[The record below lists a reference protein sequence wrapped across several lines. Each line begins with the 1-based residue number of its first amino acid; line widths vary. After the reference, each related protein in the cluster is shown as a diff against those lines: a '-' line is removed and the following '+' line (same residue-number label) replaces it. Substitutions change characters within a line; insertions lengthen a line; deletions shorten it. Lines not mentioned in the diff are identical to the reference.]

1 MCKKLSFFY
10 LLISCTFLS
19 TLCDGIHQSNLNKRF
34 TLQPS
39 PSQDANTDKTVKNTT
54 SPDPPQTNLTST
66 NNTSTDTTPTTPPSS
81 SSTLEIPPPPA
92 RPPPVSDLKVTPNVT
107 APPTTN
113 LSAPLTD
120 KSCEKVPL
128 TVDSWKKLQIDQY
141 LKAYPNGAK
150 LNLQEFA
157 DEHGA
162 YNFRCGLGETCN
174 AGQLCAPITG
184 PAWYVL
190 FAAQQYN
197 NFQQAL
203 YDAIGFVSSEV
214 QSVGSQLVADLY
226 PQTHKKKAFRDFK
239 IGMAFTILAAIAAT
253 YACAVF
259 MFVPGLQ
266 PLAIASAM
274 AAATAVSAT
283 AALLESQKQ
292 DRLAAKDDPF
302 TKWAHYA
309 QEVSSWQ
316 TETQNSIGDRLTQHI
331 NNGVSTDKGIYDVI
345 KQGSFAVNA
354 QVKTL
359 ADLENSYREVI
370 IARLVNEILKAKEA
384 FVTIGSDSC
393 TQGGPGGAF
402 KAEDGWLSYCDP
414 SGTMMNIIAAH
425 NDEAD
430 NTWPQAA
437 SFATK
442 YGVTVEYL
450 TKQAVACQAK
460 YGFLHDPYA
469 TGGYPNDKNSECLI
483 NMLVCDCRLPGMRK
497 ARKKH
502 NTVHA
507 CRHHAGVPV

>member
-1 MCKKLSFFY
+1 MCKKFSFFY
-10 LLISCTFLS
+10 LLASCVSFS
-19 TLCDGIHQSNLNKRF
+19 ILCDGIHQSNLNRRF

-39 PSQDANTDKTVKNTT
+39 PSQESTTDNTAKNTT
-54 SPDPPQTNLTST
+54 APDVPKTNLT
-66 NNTSTDTTPTTPPSS
+66 TTTTTKPPPSS
-81 SSTLEIPPPPA
+81 TTLEIPPPPP
-92 RPPPVSDLKVTPNVT
+92 RPPPVSSLPVSSNTT
-107 APPTTN
+107 APPTN
-113 LSAPLTD
+113 NVSAPVTD
-120 KSCEKVPL
+120 KSCEKAPL
-128 TVDSWKKLQIDQY
+128 TVESWKKLQIDEY
-141 LKAYPNGAK
+141 LKAYPNGQK
-150 LNLQEFA
+150 LSLQQFA

-174 AGQLCAPITG
+174 AGQAR

-190 FAAQQYN
+190 FAAQEYN

-239 IGMAFTILAAIAAT
+239 IGMGLTILAAIAAT
-253 YACAVF
+253 YACGVF

-283 AALLESQKQ
+283 TALLESQKE
-292 DRLAAKDDPF
+292 DKEAAKDDPF

-316 TETQNSIGDRLTQHI
+316 TNTQNSIGDKLTQHI
-331 NNGVSTDKGIYDVI
+331 NSGVSTDKGIYDVI
-345 KQGSFAVNA
+345 KKGSFAVNS
-354 QVKTL
+354 QVKTM

-370 IARLVNEILKAKEA
+370 IARMVNEILKAKEA
-384 FVTIGSDSC
+384 FITIGSDSC

-414 SGTMMNIIAAH
+414 SGTMMNIIGAH
-425 NDEAD
+425 HDEAD
-430 NTWPQAA
+430 NTWPQAS
-437 SFATK
+437 SFTTK

-469 TGGYPNDKNSECLI
+469 SGAFPNDKNSECLV
-483 NMLVCDCRLPGMRK
+483 NMLVCDCRLPGMSK